1 MEFTHIME
9 MAITAAADSTGSVPP
24 VILIR
29 KRSVKA
35 AIAEARE
42 ISINVRRPAEWR
54 FFALSHPI
62 MAEKS
67 TEIPSLNSME

>member
-42 ISINVRRPAEWR
+42 IGTKRTQAGRV
-54 FFALSHPI
+54 ALFCPLTSY
-62 MAEKS
+62 
-67 TEIPSLNSME
+67 NG